1 MSLRALL
8 PTCGRC
14 VRDRL
19 HTCVT
24 KLFGTVPREARR
36 FDRGISCHN
45 GGSLGTDMD
54 DIPRMR
60 RVNSVFPPFT
70 DDDELD
76 GNGGGNGCHSI
87 LRNHSR
93 SLPPRKKSVQFAD
106 GCGKPLV
113 SVYSD
118 DEYNIHMALQIT
130 KRELQRAKKTLH
142 VLFSQPVASDD
153 FRARLEEQSV
163 CLENAV
169 ASQTSVWGTI
179 KVKNICFHKKVVV
192 RYSLDHWISSIDL
205 DGAYVPDSNDGA
217 TDRFSFALTLPEYFL
232 ATGGMLEFAVRF
244 EAEETEFWDNNNGQ
258 NYRIE
263 CREAPS
269 HGINRMASLFRD
281 NRFTV

>member
-1 MSLRALL
+1 
-8 PTCGRC
+8 
-14 VRDRL
+14 
-19 HTCVT
+19 
-24 KLFGTVPREARR
+24 
-36 FDRGISCHN
+36 
-45 GGSLGTDMD
+45 
-54 DIPRMR
+54 MR
-60 RVNSVFPPFT
+60 KVHSVFPPFS

-76 GNGGGNGCHSI
+76 GNGDGNGSHSI

-142 VLFSQPVASDD
+142 LLFSQPVASDD

-169 ASQTSVWGTI
+169 ASQNSVWGTI
-179 KVKNICFHKKVVV
+179 KVKNVCFHKKVLV
-192 RYSLDHWISSIDL
+192 RYSLDHWTSSIDL

-263 CREAPS
+263 CREAPPRR
-269 HGINRMASLFRD
+269 INRMASLFRD
-281 NRFTV
+281 NHFTA

>member
-1 MSLRALL
+1 
-8 PTCGRC
+8 
-14 VRDRL
+14 
-19 HTCVT
+19 
-24 KLFGTVPREARR
+24 
-36 FDRGISCHN
+36 
-45 GGSLGTDMD
+45 
-54 DIPRMR
+54 MR
-60 RVNSVFPPFT
+60 KVHSVFPPFS

-76 GNGGGNGCHSI
+76 GNGDGNGCHSI

-142 VLFSQPVASDD
+142 LLFSQPVASDD

-169 ASQTSVWGTI
+169 ASQNSVWGTI
-179 KVKNICFHKKVVV
+179 KVKNLCFHKKVLV
-192 RYSLDHWISSIDL
+192 RYSLDHWTSSIDL

-263 CREAPS
+263 CREAPPR
-269 HGINRMASLFRD
+269 GINRMASLFRD
-281 NRFTV
+281 NHFTA